1 MLITRNTLMAVYRGL
16 RASFGIGLEDETLP
30 MRWPDLATK
39 VNSTT
44 SEEEY
49 SWFEGFPMMRRWVG
63 DKELANLK
71 ERGYRI
77 PNQDYEATV
86 RVPRN
91 KIRDNQLSGFAE
103 IMRQAGVSAR
113 QHPDELLIDL
123 INDGF
128 TGAVMKA
135 YTGKPYFATNH
146 RIAGKAFSNKG
157 TKALSSATLAAARDS
172 IGAGRTAMQK
182 ACAESGRKL
191 NVDPNMIWVPPA
203 LRDHAET
210 LYKSDRLED
219 GKNNPYKGQ
228 MKPVVDAR
236 LDSDT
241 AWHLF
246 DTRFP
251 VKPAIFQEREAPH
264 VVTQDFDETESAF
277 MRKEYLI
284 SAEARCGVGWS
295 FPQLGYGSDGTT

>member
-1 MLITRNTLMAVYRGL
+1 MVITRNTLQAVYRGL
-16 RASFGIGLEDETLP
+16 KASFGIGLEDETLP
-30 MRWPDLATK
+30 IRWPTVATK
-39 VNSTT
+39 INSTT

-49 SWFEGFPMMRRWVG
+49 SWFEGFPIMKLWIG
-63 DKELANLK
+63 DKELANIK

-77 PNQDYEATV
+77 PNRDYEATV
-86 RVPRN
+86 RINRN
-91 KIRDNQLSGFAE
+91 RIRDNQLSGFAE

-113 QHPDELLIDL
+113 QHPDELLIAL
-123 INDGF
+123 LNDGF
-128 TGAVMKA
+128 TGSVMPA
-135 YTGKPYFATNH
+135 YTGKSYFNTAH
-146 RIAGKAFSNKG
+146 KIGGKTFSNRG
-157 TKALSSATLAAARDS
+157 TKALSSGTLGAARES

-182 ACAESGRKL
+182 AFAESGRKI
-191 NVDPNMIWVPPA
+191 NVDPNTIWVPPA

-228 MKPVVDAR
+228 MMPVIDAR
-236 LDSDT
+236 LSSET
-241 AWHLF
+241 GWFLF

-251 VKPAIFQEREAPH
+251 IKPAIFQEREMPH

-284 SAEARCGVGWS
+284 SAEARSGVGWS